1 LPRTRNLPLSMFE
14 YKERRFRKPRR
25 RFCLC
30 GRLQKYAALAEL
42 TRSWP
47 LASRVAIDNTDPAAR
62 FLDKT
67 VMLGLD
73 GGLRPQKVIE

>member
-1 LPRTRNLPLSMFE
+1 
-14 YKERRFRKPRR
+14 
-25 RFCLC
+25 
-30 GRLQKYAALAEL
+30 
-42 TRSWP
+42 

>member
-1 LPRTRNLPLSMFE
+1 SSSKSIKKIRGCLSAGHQNNPIRSRPTPDA
-14 YKERRFRKPRR
+14 Y
-25 RFCLC
+25 
-30 GRLQKYAALAEL
+30 AEL

>member
-1 LPRTRNLPLSMFE
+1 M
-14 YKERRFRKPRR
+14 
-25 RFCLC
+25 C

-47 LASRVAIDNTDPAAR
+47 LASRVAIDNTDPEAR

-67 VMLGLD
+67 VMLGPALTVVCARRRRSNE
-73 GGLRPQKVIE
+73 LRV